1 MLVCIAIASI
11 YGLFLTQTEG
21 LNFYIMELTDIS
33 GGEYNIEYLTRDTGR
48 MFGRI
53 TSVFIHPMSFGLFLG
68 LSLVFIYSCIRKVNV
83 YIIAILSLLVLINV
97 FT

>member
-1 MLVCIAIASI
+1 MFVCIAIASI

-21 LNFYIMELTDIS
+21 LNPYIMELTDIS

-53 TSVFIHPMSFGLFLG
+53 TSVFTTL
-68 LSLVFIYSCIRKVNV
+68 
-83 YIIAILSLLVLINV
+83 
-97 FT
+97 